1 LKRHGYEPI
10 VYDNLQ
16 TGHREAVRNDSL
28 VIADLADA
36 EILKET
42 LRSHSV
48 DSVMHFAADSLV
60 GESVQDPKK
69 YFNNNVRNSLQL
81 IEILSELKIRKFI
94 FSSSAAVYGEP
105 ETVPILERHPCLPT
119 NPYGETKWIFEKI
132 LEAFHALGKINYI
145 SLRYFNAAGAD
156 PGGDLGEDHAAETHL
171 IPLVL
176 RAALDNTS
184 VRIFGTDYDTPDGT
198 CIRDY
203 IHVTDLAEAHIL
215 ALKALMDEK
224 SSGVYNLGNGNGYSV
239 KEVLKTA
246 ENVTGKKIKSYKA
259 ARRPGDPAR
268 LVASSDKIQR
278 ELGWIPKYPE
288 LMTIIQTAWEWHKKH
303 PNGYKTQSA

>member
-16 TGHREAVRNDSL
+16 TGHREAVRSGSL
-28 VIADLADA
+28 VLADLADA
-36 EILKET
+36 ETLKET

-48 DSVMHFAADSLV
+48 DSVMHFAANSLV

-81 IEILSELKIRKFI
+81 IEILSELKISKFI

-132 LEAFHALGKINYI
+132 LEAFHAVGKINYI

-246 ENVTGKKIKSYKA
+246 ENVTGKKIKSDEA

-303 PNGYKTQSA
+303 PNGYKQA